1 MRQPFYN
8 MNQTH
13 HEMYMALALQ
23 EAKKAYDQ
31 DEVPIGAVLV
41 LNGEV
46 IARAHNLRETT
57 QQADAHAEALAIHQ
71 ACEKL
76 GTWHLDGATLYV
88 TLEPCTMC
96 AGVSILSRVDT
107 IVYGASDPKGGSFG
121 SLYDL
126 TLIKGFNHYPKVIS
140 GILEEECA
148 SLLKSF
154 FTSKRN
160 KKIDK

>member
-1 MRQPFYN
+1 VRQPFYN
-8 MNQTH
+8 MNLSK
-13 HEMYMALALQ
+13 HETYMALALQ
-23 EAKKAYDQ
+23 EAQKAFIK

-41 LNGEV
+41 LNGVV
-46 IARAHNLRETT
+46 IAQAHNLRETS
-57 QQADAHAEALAIHQ
+57 QQADAHAESLVIRE

-76 GTWHLDGATLYV
+76 GTWHLDGAILYV

-96 AGVSILSRVDT
+96 TGVSILSRVDT
-107 IVYGASDPKGGSFG
+107 IVYGASDPKGGSLG

-140 GILEEECA
+140 GILDEECS

-154 FTSKRN
+154 FASKRN
-160 KKIDK
+160 KKIET